1 MNKFGKFWSINTL
14 ISLLIASPLSA
25 EGVIRTRQSFGEI
38 SNISLS
44 TSATDRVSN
53 IYGTTFFVKWDN
65 LNQVERNDLASDVIG
80 WVDLR
85 FRNSHNF
92 KNGTINAEVVQ
103 TLVYNDLV
111 PLSGRCNIQLG
122 SEIRLTMIITCNL
135 KSPKGQIVLRGKV
148 D

>member
-1 MNKFGKFWSINTL
+1 MNKFAKFSSISTL

-25 EGVIRTRQSFGEI
+25 EGLIRTRQSFGKI
-38 SNISLS
+38 SSISLN
-44 TSATDRVSN
+44 TSATDRVSD
-53 IYGTTFFVKWDN
+53 IYGTTFFVEWDN
-65 LNQVERNDLASDVIG
+65 LNEANSDVIG

-103 TLVYNDLV
+103 TLVYNNSV
-111 PLSGRCNIQLG
+111 PVSGRCNLKVG
-122 SEIRLTMIITCNL
+122 SSNVLTIIVTCNL

>member
-1 MNKFGKFWSINTL
+1 MSKAIQSWSISTL
-14 ISLLIASPLSA
+14 ISLIIASPLSA
-25 EGVIRTRQSFGEI
+25 EGVIRTRQSFGKI
-38 SNISLS
+38 SSISLS

-53 IYGTTFFVKWDN
+53 IYGTTFFVEWDN
-65 LNQVERNDLASDVIG
+65 LNEVNTDVIG

-92 KNGTINAEVVQ
+92 KNGTINADVVQ
-103 TLVYNDLV
+103 TRVYNNSV
-111 PLSGRCNIQLG
+111 PVSGRCNLQVG
-122 SEIRLTMIITCNL
+122 SSNTLTIIVTCNL

>member
-1 MNKFGKFWSINTL
+1 MNKFAKFWSISTL

-25 EGVIRTRQSFGEI
+25 EGLIRTRQSFGKI
-38 SNISLS
+38 SSISLS
-44 TSATDRVSN
+44 TSATDKVSD
-53 IYGTTFFVKWDN
+53 IYGTTFFVEWDN
-65 LNQVERNDLASDVIG
+65 LNQVDRNDLASDVIG

-92 KNGTINAEVVQ
+92 KDGTINAEVVQ
-103 TLVYNDLV
+103 TLVYNNSV
-111 PLSGRCNIQLG
+111 PVSGRCNLQVG
-122 SEIRLTMIITCNL
+122 SSNTLTIIVTCNL